1 MDIGLELKNDNS
13 NLGNFMYEVEQLYKN
28 NKENKSVKD
37 LYDYMLSVDKII

>member
-1 MDIGLELKNDNS
+1 MAISSELNNDNS
-13 NLGNFMYEVEQLYKN
+13 NLGDFMYEVEQLYKI